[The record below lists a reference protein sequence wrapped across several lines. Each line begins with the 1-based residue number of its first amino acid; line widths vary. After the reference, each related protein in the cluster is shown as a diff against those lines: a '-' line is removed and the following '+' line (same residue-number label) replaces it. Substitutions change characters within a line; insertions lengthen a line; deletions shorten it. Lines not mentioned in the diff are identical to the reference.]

1 MEKVKVYDKS
11 FDLFITNEEI
21 EKRIKELAIKM
32 NKDLEGKNPLFL
44 GILNGSFMF
53 ASELFKNLNIDCSI
67 SFLKLASYQGTSS
80 SGNIKQ
86 LIGLN
91 ENLSGRTIVI
101 VEDIIDTGITMEN
114 IVMQLKGFEPKQIL
128 ISTLLYKPN
137 AYNNCYPIDYY
148 CFDIPNDF
156 IVGFGLDYNG
166 FGRNLKHIY
175 KISE

>member
-1 MEKVKVYDKS
+1 MNKIKLHDKY
-11 FDLFITNEEI
+11 FEPYLDQKEI
-21 EKRIKELAIKM
+21 EASIKQMADKM
-32 NKDLEGKNPLFL
+32 NSDLAGKNPIFL

-53 ASELFKNLNIDCSI
+53 AAELFKNLNIDCSI

-91 ENLSGRTIVI
+91 ENISGKTVVI
-101 VEDIIDTGITMEN
+101 LEDIIDTGITMEN
-114 IVMQLKGFEPKQIL
+114 IIKQLKGFDPEKIL

-156 IVGFGLDYNG
+156 IVGYGLDYDG